1 MLFGDAADVGILAVF
16 AACAV
21 ILIVREAR
29 RRRAFD
35 HLRGVEHDLRMAVD
49 TIPTI
54 VWSTRPDGTVDF
66 MNRAWRDFTGI
77 PGEEAARGAWVDS
90 LHPDEAEWVQSA
102 RNAAISQGKA
112 YELEARLRRADGSYR
127 WVLRRAVPL
136 RNEQG
141 EIVKWYGTGTDIDDL
156 KRTEAAL
163 RESQAF
169 LAEAQ
174 RLSRTGSFGWDL
186 SRSELR
192 WSDET
197 FRIFEYDPR
206 TDTPTIEHVLRRVH
220 PNDLWA
226 VRNAID
232 RITHDKR
239 DWDLDYRLLMPDGRV
254 KYLHLV
260 ARAPRHP
267 AGAEFIGAVMDVTA
281 TRRAQRAVR
290 KARERALEARFTAAL
305 DERSRLAREIHD
317 TLLQGFTGVA
327 LQMTAVARRTNDATV
342 AASLGEVIHLA
353 HRTLDDARQ
362 AVWDL
367 RAPSLVAATFATAL
381 RQDAESAIG
390 GTGLSLDFEVR
401 GVERPLAKQ
410 VEAAAT
416 RVLHESIAN
425 TIKHAGARSLRV
437 RLSYRSRGVRLHITD
452 DGKGFQLD
460 PAFRAY
466 GGHWGLLGMKERAA
480 ELHGTLALRSSPG
493 RGTTVVLRLP
503 DRAGSRVTAPR

>member
-1 MLFGDAADVGILAVF
+1 
-16 AACAV
+16 
-21 ILIVREAR
+21 
-29 RRRAFD
+29 
-35 HLRGVEHDLRMAVD
+35 
-49 TIPTI
+49 
-54 VWSTRPDGTVDF
+54 
-66 MNRAWRDFTGI
+66 
-77 PGEEAARGAWVDS
+77 
-90 LHPDEAEWVQSA
+90 
-102 RNAAISQGKA
+102 
-112 YELEARLRRADGSYR
+112 
-127 WVLRRAVPL
+127 
-136 RNEQG
+136 
-141 EIVKWYGTGTDIDDL
+141 
-156 KRTEAAL
+156 
-163 RESQAF
+163 
-169 LAEAQ
+169 
-174 RLSRTGSFGWDL
+174 
-186 SRSELR
+186 
-192 WSDET
+192 
-197 FRIFEYDPR
+197 
-206 TDTPTIEHVLRRVH
+206 
-220 PNDLWA
+220 
-226 VRNAID
+226 
-232 RITHDKR
+232 
-239 DWDLDYRLLMPDGRV
+239 
-254 KYLHLV
+254 
-260 ARAPRHP
+260 
-267 AGAEFIGAVMDVTA
+267 
-281 TRRAQRAVR
+281 
-290 KARERALEARFTAAL
+290 
-305 DERSRLAREIHD
+305 
-317 TLLQGFTGVA
+317 
-327 LQMTAVARRTNDATV
+327 
-342 AASLGEVIHLA
+342 VIHLA